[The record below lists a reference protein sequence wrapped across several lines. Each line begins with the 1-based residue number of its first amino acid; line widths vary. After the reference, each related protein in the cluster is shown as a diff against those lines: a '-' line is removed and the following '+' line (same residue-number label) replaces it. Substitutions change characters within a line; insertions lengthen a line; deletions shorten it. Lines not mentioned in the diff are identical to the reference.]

1 MGSAHP
7 SCKGIDSILPADGKR
22 GESCALLTRYR
33 SVRRFSECLCEPLAN
48 EDYVVQSMPEASPT
62 KWHLAHTTWFFE
74 AFFLPAVDKYYR
86 LFNPNYKYLFNSYY
100 NAVGRQYPRP
110 QRGLLSRPTVDE
122 IWNYRKHIDECV
134 ADILDRGDPSLS
146 GEAAQILD
154 LGINHEQQHQELMLT
169 DLKHLYSC
177 NPLRPVYD
185 IHLFPGPIHSCA
197 LRFEHYPEGV
207 HWIGHGSSGFSFDN
221 ETPCHL
227 VFCKAFRIGSR
238 LVTNQE
244 YLEFIED
251 AGYQR
256 PELWLSAGWE
266 SVQTKGWV
274 APLYWEKQD
283 SKWMMM
289 SLSGL
294 RAVRPDEPVC
304 HVSYFEADAYARW
317 ADARLPTEWEW
328 EVAAQDAAEEG
339 SFAEDGYYH
348 PLPLRSGPNQ
358 GKIAQM
364 LGDVW
369 EWTQSAYTAY
379 PGFRPVAG
387 ALGEYNG
394 KFMCNQLVLRGGSC
408 ATSQS
413 HIRTTYRNF
422 FPPEAR
428 WQFSGIRLAGDAA

>member
-1 MGSAHP
+1 MESMRP
-7 SCKGIDSILPADGKR
+7 SYKNVDSVLPADSER
-22 GESCALLTRYR
+22 SEPCALLTRYR
-33 SVRRFSECLCEPLAN
+33 SVRRFSERLCEPLVN
-48 EDYVVQSMPEASPT
+48 EDYVIQSMPEASPT

-74 AFFLPAVDKYYR
+74 TFFLPAVDKCYR
-86 LFNPNYKYLFNSYY
+86 LFNPSYKYLFNSYY

-122 IWNYRKHIDECV
+122 IWNYRKHIDEYV
-134 ADILDRGDPSLS
+134 ADMLDRSSPRVS
-146 GEAAQILD
+146 GEAAQILE
-154 LGINHEQQHQELMLT
+154 LGLNHEQQHQELMLT

-177 NPLRPVYD
+177 NPLRPVYSTR
-185 IHLFPGPIHSCA
+185 LFSDPAHSCA
-197 LRFEHYPEGV
+197 LRFDHYPEGV
-207 HWIGHGSSGFSFDN
+207 HWIGHDGSGFSFDN
-221 ETPCHL
+221 ETPRHRI
-227 VFCKAFRIGSR
+227 FCKAFRIGSR

-266 SVQTKGWV
+266 SVQAKGWV

-283 SKWMMM
+283 GKWMIM
-289 SLSGL
+289 SLAGL
-294 RAVRPDEPVC
+294 REVRPDEPVC

-317 ADARLPTEWEW
+317 ADARLPTELEW

-339 SFAEDGYYH
+339 SFVEDGYYH
-348 PLPLRSGPNQ
+348 PLPLRSGQNR

-379 PGFRPVAG
+379 PGFRPAAG

-408 ATSQS
+408 ATPRS
-413 HIRTTYRNF
+413 HIRTTYRDF